1 MASARVVNRVVNTKI
16 LLPLEFITETGH
28 LLRRKKSG
36 NEKLISFFFALA
48 QMTFLSR
55 HRQFFYSLA
64 SHHARRSFFHRRLIE
79 IFICK
84 DLLLLPS
91 DKSSIFCLHY
101 KCFTVEGG
109 RGIIHGPAAGM
120 FEECKYCRKTFE
132 YLNNFARSGILSQK

>member
-1 MASARVVNRVVNTKI
+1 MNQSAHCGRRCPNQSVLMASARVVNRVVNTKI

-28 LLRRKKSG
+28 LLRRKKSK

-84 DLLLLPS
+84 DFLLLPS

-101 KCFTVEGG
+101 KCLTAEGG
-109 RGIIHGPAAGM
+109 QGIIHGCGNARGM
-120 FEECKYCRKTFE
+120 QILPR
-132 YLNNFARSGILSQK
+132 NF